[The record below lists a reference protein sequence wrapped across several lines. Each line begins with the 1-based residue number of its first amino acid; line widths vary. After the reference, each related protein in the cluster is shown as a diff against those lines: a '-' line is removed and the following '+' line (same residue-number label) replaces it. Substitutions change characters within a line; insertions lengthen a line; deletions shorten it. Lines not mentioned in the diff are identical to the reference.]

1 MEQGHESNHQNVF
14 NETAPA
20 QTFIKEW
27 ALRADMAFPM
37 EIDRDKSE
45 FTETSATIAFKGTD
59 TTLIIPIIDELNKNK
74 DVKIVRF
81 INKHPELEDTKL
93 FVEMRQGSPVDAIRT
108 ACDAVSAF
116 FSECK
121 VE

>member
-1 MEQGHESNHQNVF
+1 
-14 NETAPA
+14 
-20 QTFIKEW
+20 
-27 ALRADMAFPM
+27 MAFPM
-37 EIDRDKSE
+37 EIYLAEKTDKSV
-45 FTETSATIAFKGTD
+45 TVKFKGTD
-59 TTLIIPIIDELNKNK
+59 TTLIIPILDELNANK

-81 INKHPELEDTKL
+81 INKHPALEDTKL

-121 VE
+121 VA